1 MKAQMIVVAAGDG
14 VRLKSDIPK
23 PFVLLRGKP
32 LIIHSLET
40 LSRCRQLESLI
51 VVAHPQYVERM
62 RSLING
68 YGCQKVKAVV
78 AGGET
83 RRKSVERGMEALDV
97 DAQIVAI
104 HDGARPLVS
113 VEDVDKVVEEAQ
125 KHPAAIL
132 AVRVKPTIKQVD
144 DETMM
149 VVATLN
155 RQQLWDVQTP
165 QVFQRKILEQAHQ
178 KCCCENP
185 TDDSGM
191 VEKSGVPV
199 KVVEGSYRNLKIT
212 TGEDLVVA
220 EQLLSAC
227 AERRGE
233 ES

>member
-1 MKAQMIVVAAGDG
+1 MKAQVIVVAAGDG
-14 VRLKSDIPK
+14 IRLKSDVPK
-23 PFVLLRGKP
+23 PFVLLCGKP

-51 VVAHPQYVERM
+51 VVAHPQCVERM
-62 RSLING
+62 RSLIKEH
-68 YGCQKVKAVV
+68 GCQKVKTVV

-83 RRKSVERGMEALDV
+83 RRKSVERGMDALDE
-97 DAQIVAI
+97 DTQIVAI

-113 VEDVDKVVEEAQ
+113 VEDVDKVVDEAQ
-125 KHPAAIL
+125 RHPAAIL

-165 QVFQRKILEQAHQ
+165 QVFQRKVIEQAHQ
-178 KCCCENP
+178 KCRCENP
-185 TDDSGM
+185 TDDAAM
-191 VEKSGVPV
+191 VEKSGAAV

-212 TGEDLVVA
+212 TGEDLVFA
-220 EQLLSAC
+220 EQLLS
-227 AERRGE
+227 
-233 ES
+233 